1 MVELTHELKIAIEV
15 AMDEARYRRQ
25 EFAGTEHLLLALLND
40 RVSANTIRRCGG
52 DVSCTEKRRSRI
64 LLKIPFLWYPTIS
77 TRR

>member
-52 DVSCTEKRRSRI
+52 DVSALKKESRI
-64 LLKIPFLWYPTIS
+64 LSKIPFLWCPTIS
-77 TRR
+77 TLR